1 MNDFES
7 IVNRSADARRLA
19 RARAIAKKRE
29 RRLKAMLNGICAL
42 ALISICTVIL
52 CATGAIHSVL
62 AWIVSVISAMAAC
75 FALGLYVE
83 MVRRR

>member
-7 IVNRSADARRLA
+7 IVNENADLRWLT
-19 RARAIAKKRE
+19 RAQAIAKKRE

-42 ALISICTVIL
+42 ALISICTIIL
-52 CATGAIHSVL
+52 CAIGAIHSVL
-62 AWIVSVISAMAAC
+62 ASIVSVISAMVAC